1 MVFILAIAV
10 PVAHRKRAS
19 TQQTNTFAIFGDTTP
34 LDDGPA
40 VSPANISVPVASPG
54 VASVPSSQKPSVV
67 PTASVSEGE
76 TNTPATYVPGHLT
89 RSENGLLLS
98 EGLKSRI
105 LAQSGQRVPYGTGG
119 QSSINF
125 HGLPDFGAIY
135 KDERPGNEGGWIYVS
150 NSEVRLIKNKGGVG
164 ALTFDKHGNVMD
176 YKMVLEGTTA
186 NCAGGKT
193 PWNAWVSCEEHPSGL
208 NWQVDPTGVREA
220 RPITLGMDGGLF
232 ETFAYDVRDRNE
244 PHFFVTEDHFEGALR
259 RFTPDSAN
267 WSDPWNILYGPGET
281 EFLTLTPDSSGT
293 AGQYGWT
300 KNHETGKANA
310 ALHFQNAE
318 GMDVYENELY
328 FISKRFKS
336 LFMLDLDTGTY
347 TNQTTR
353 HGLFDGGP
361 DQLQRIVGDENEL
374 LYFTEDGGR
383 DAGIHARNV
392 KGQYFTILESPVYID
407 ETSGLD
413 FSPDATRMYVAY
425 QKSGL
430 LFEIRREDGLPFHG
444 KTLNVKYHATS
455 N

>member
-1 MVFILAIAV
+1 MFGGIQKKHYKMDADGNHSIRIRCYSASFKSQMSCHRKKTLVAVSIAALVMVFILAIAV

-361 DQLQRIVGDENEL
+361 DQHFGKSRVHRRNE
-374 LYFTEDGGR
+374 R
-383 DAGIHARNV
+383 
-392 KGQYFTILESPVYID
+392 P
-407 ETSGLD
+407 
-413 FSPDATRMYVAY
+413 
-425 QKSGL
+425 
-430 LFEIRREDGLPFHG
+430 
-444 KTLNVKYHATS
+444 
-455 N
+455 